1 MRKCIIAL
9 CALTSFS
16 TLLTGCASWNQD
28 KDKAE
33 LYIRMGSSL
42 IEEGNYPGAL
52 TALLKAKEMDPSNPL
67 VYNELGQVYF
77 MRERYETAEQQFR
90 KAVSLQ
96 KEYTDARNNL
106 ARVLIEEGKYAE
118 AEKEINTVLADLTY
132 GSTDRAYV
140 NLGLA
145 KFNQKQ
151 YPQAEDAF
159 FKVLKIKP
167 DDCVASDYYG
177 RSIFEQKDYGR
188 AVEALDRAIGFCQKN
203 LFDEP
208 HFYSALAYYRLG
220 DKSKSAARFSEIIKY
235 YPEGKYREKAK
246 GMLDLIRKGN

>member
-1 MRKCIIAL
+1 MRKWIIAL

-151 YPQAEDAF
+151 
-159 FKVLKIKP
+159 
-167 DDCVASDYYG
+167 
-177 RSIFEQKDYGR
+177 
-188 AVEALDRAIGFCQKN
+188 
-203 LFDEP
+203 
-208 HFYSALAYYRLG
+208 
-220 DKSKSAARFSEIIKY
+220 
-235 YPEGKYREKAK
+235 
-246 GMLDLIRKGN
+246 